1 MGRAFGFG
9 AVLIVAGI
17 VLYLYS
23 AQMKSDSAVAGQAGN
38 PKAVANVIGVQNDLV
53 SFANA
58 ERGYFASEGHYGS
71 MDDLTAGKYITISKE
86 RPPFTYDIQTTS
98 SGFQVTATRSDAGSP
113 SKMTIDETMQVQQS
127 N

>member
-1 MGRAFGFG
+1 MGRVLGFG
-9 AVLIVAGI
+9 GVLVVAGI

-23 AQMKSDSAVAGQAGN
+23 AQIKSDSAVAGQAGN
-38 PKAVANVIGVQNDLV
+38 PKAVASVIGVQNDLV

-86 RPPFTYDIQTTS
+86 RPPFTYDIETTS
-98 SGFQVTATRSDAGSP
+98 SGFQVTATRSDGGLPA
-113 SKMTIDETMQVQQS
+113 KLTIDETMQVQQS

>member
-1 MGRAFGFG
+1 MGRIFGFG
-9 AVLIVAGI
+9 GVLVVAAI

-23 AQMKSDSAVAGQAGN
+23 AQLKSDTAVAGQNGN
-38 PKAVANVIGVQNDLV
+38 PKAVANIIGVRNDLV

-86 RPPFTYDIQTTS
+86 RPPFSYDIETTS
-98 SGFQVTATRSDAGSP
+98 SGFQVIATRDDGGTP
-113 SKMTIDETMQVQQS
+113 SKLTIDETMQVQQS

>member
-1 MGRAFGFG
+1 MGRAFGFC
-9 AVLIVAGI
+9 AVLVVAGI

-23 AQMKSDSAVAGQAGN
+23 VQLKSDSAAVGQTPN

-58 ERGYFASEGHYGS
+58 ERGYLASEGRYGS
-71 MDDLTAGKYITISKE
+71 MDELTAGKYITISKE
-86 RPPFTYDIQTTS
+86 RPPFTYDIETTS
-98 SGFQVTATRSDAGSP
+98 SGFQVTATRNDGGSP
-113 SKMTIDETMQVQQS
+113 SKFTIDESMQVQQS